1 MVVSIHAPVWGAT
14 SRWIH
19 GEQSRNVSIHA
30 PVWGATHRDKLH
42 TTLTVNEIRQL
53 VQDFVKN
60 SDRKF
65 LTNKF
70 AIESVLLNECY
81 HAIEQRTR
89 EIYDPDQP
97 NLL

>member
-1 MVVSIHAPVWGAT
+1 MTQPIKVNYIGDTGKRTTTTLNYPICRFYAH
-14 SRWIH
+14 
-19 GEQSRNVSIHA
+19 EC
-30 PVWGATHRDKLH
+30 HRDKLH

-53 VQDFVKN
+53 VQDFVN
-60 SDRKF
+60 NTDRKF
-65 LTNKF
+65 FKNKF